1 MPSLLKRIAFG
12 LQKEDN
18 FPNDPIFSGRHLVEE
33 SGENIIPGDI
43 VFIGNNRG
51 HKFIVDKV
59 LPGPVLVNPE
69 GKEWTISS
77 ASLYIIGRKRP
88 GYFER

>member
-1 MPSLLKRIAFG
+1 MLSLLKRIAFD
-12 LQKEDN
+12 LQKGAS
-18 FPNDPIFSGRHLVEE
+18 FPNDPEFSERHLVEE

-43 VFIGNNRG
+43 VFIGNNRT
-51 HKFIVDKV
+51 HKFVVDKV

-77 ASLYIIGRKRP
+77 ASLYTIGRKRP